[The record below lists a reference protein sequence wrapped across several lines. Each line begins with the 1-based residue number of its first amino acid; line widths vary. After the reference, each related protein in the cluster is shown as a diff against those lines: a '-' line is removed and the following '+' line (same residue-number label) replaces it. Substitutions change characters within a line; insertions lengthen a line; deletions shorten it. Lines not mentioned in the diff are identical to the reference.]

1 LGKPIACSCHFV
13 GHSEAFTRASLHV
26 TGRNLHQ
33 QFGTVCENV
42 YLFAKYICTSSMVT
56 MRSEALRGPW
66 GNRTREH
73 PERGET
79 SSKPSPTLEVLNE
92 RIAQME
98 KEMYE
103 LEKKN
108 AALQRRHVEDS
119 HLANLQPDEKEE
131 WDDEEQAG
139 SQGGREE
146 NKKNHD
152 TVD

>member
-1 LGKPIACSCHFV
+1 
-13 GHSEAFTRASLHV
+13 
-26 TGRNLHQ
+26 
-33 QFGTVCENV
+33 
-42 YLFAKYICTSSMVT
+42 